1 MDRQVRRR
9 AGALAGWTAL
19 ALTLGTAQ
27 TAEARS
33 RRAPKVETAEAGPAK
48 AKVVTAP
55 EARSAPRRSGAPLF
69 AVVLGPG
76 PAWKRGQPLRR
87 GASDSHYRYWQD
99 LHRQGRVES
108 AGPVGKDTG
117 FALLHARSQREANAV
132 LAADP
137 AVRSGQFR
145 AVARP
150 YDPAFADAD

>member
-1 MDRQVRRR
+1 MDRQARRR
-9 AGALAGWTAL
+9 AGAMAGWTAL
-19 ALTLGTAQ
+19 VLALGAGQ
-27 TAEARS
+27 AAEARD
-33 RRAPKVETAEAGPAK
+33 RRAAKVETAEVEPAK
-48 AKVVTAP
+48 ATL
-55 EARSAPRRSGAPLF
+55 RRSDAPLF

-99 LHRQGRVES
+99 LHRQGRLES

-150 YDPAFADAD
+150 YDPAFAAGD

>member
-1 MDRQVRRR
+1 MDRQGKRR
-9 AGALAGWTAL
+9 AGVWAGWTAVAL
-19 ALTLGTAQ
+19 ALAVPSV
-27 TAEARS
+27 ADARP
-33 RRAPKVETAEAGPAK
+33 RKPA
-48 AKVVTAP
+48 ATPASTAP
-55 EARSAPRRSGAPLF
+55 AQEAKPVPRRSGAPLF

-87 GASDSHYRYWQD
+87 GASDSHFRYWQD
-99 LHRQGRVES
+99 LHRQGRLES

-150 YDPAFADAD
+150 YDEVFAEAD

>member
-1 MDRQVRRR
+1 MTGAAFRRESYPMNMQGKQR
-9 AGALAGWTAL
+9 AGIRAGWAAVAL
-19 ALTLGTAQ
+19 ALVAASAADARARKAAAAPAQEAKPTL
-27 TAEARS
+27 
-33 RRAPKVETAEAGPAK
+33 P
-48 AKVVTAP
+48 
-55 EARSAPRRSGAPLF
+55 RSAAPLF

-76 PAWKRGQPLRR
+76 PTWKRGQPLRR
-87 GASDSHYRYWQD
+87 AAGDSHFRYWQD

-117 FALLHARSQREANAV
+117 FALLHARSQREANAL

-150 YDPAFADAD
+150 YDETFAGAD